1 MCGVRGLLSGR
12 FGQRAGITVGRG
24 EADSFVF
31 SVSAN
36 EKKKKKSEMLVD
48 SAGRLT

>member
-36 EKKKKKSEMLVD
+36 EKKKKKVRCLLI
-48 SAGRLT
+48 APGG